1 LSCQE
6 SGDEAQKMPFIL
18 VITMENLF
26 VIGIM

>member
-6 SGDEAQKMPFIL
+6 SGDEAQKMPSIL
-18 VITMENLF
+18 VIAMENLF